1 MLDRAF
7 YTQEKNM
14 MQFIFCLFGLHGAT
28 EITYTCDHDEVKQ
41 CRDCLK
47 NIE

>member
-1 MLDRAF
+1 
-7 YTQEKNM
+7 M
-14 MQFIFCLFGLHGAT
+14 MQFIFCLFGLHGGT
-28 EITYTCDHDEVKQ
+28 EIDYSCDDDEIKE

>member
-28 EITYTCDHDEVKQ
+28 EIDYTVDDFEVKK
-41 CRDCLK
+41 CRECLK
-47 NIE
+47 DLN